1 MHSDFQ
7 SETGVKY
14 IPFCGIEM
22 PTRKGGT
29 TDYKSHQ
36 KSKGNVS
43 HDYDINY
50 YGDDDFL
57 KISSYENEKNFVEAR
72 ISELERR
79 NNALER
85 RNKALVVS
93 VIILLIL
100 SFGTLLITFL
110 HKVNIEEEGVQSQ
123 TQSEIQVQM
132 KVPIKPLSDLCY
144 YTEGYPEAW

>member
-1 MHSDFQ
+1 MNSDFQ

-43 HDYDINY
+43 QDYDINY
-50 YGDDDFL
+50 YGNDDFL

-93 VIILLIL
+93 VIILMIL
-100 SFGTLLITFL
+100 SFGTLIITFL
-110 HKVNIEEEGVQSQ
+110 HKENIEDQGVQSQ
-123 TQSEIQVQM
+123 NQSEIQVQM
-132 KVPIKPLSDLCY
+132 KVYQSFNHFLIYVLS
-144 YTEGYPEAW
+144 